1 MAETGSCRII
11 TSPGYG
17 GVEEKNSRFLS
28 EALFVDSEEAA
39 RSELARVRKQYYD
52 ARHHCSAWI
61 IGPGGETVRSGDDG
75 EPAGTAGR
83 PILEVIRGAGVTN
96 AMVVVTRYFGGT
108 LLGTGG
114 LVRAY
119 TAATRDA
126 LEHAEIRELCLCE
139 MLEVSADYGEYEKV
153 RRYLYGQGVPPDS
166 GAARGTGEYG
176 AGDHLAHC
184 RQMPAF
190 QSGERVLSG
199 RLSSTF
205 AGIKSSGIRE
215 MGAVSDCRKFLISRG
230 STSSG
235 YRKNRSCRSLHGFYS
250 WKC

>member
-1 MAETGSCRII
+1 MAETGSCMII

-119 TAATRDA
+119 TAAARDA
-126 LEHAEIRELCLCE
+126 LEHASIRELCLCE
-139 MLEVSADYGEYEKV
+139 MLEVSADYAEYEKV
-153 RRYLYGQGVPPDS
+153 RRYRAQKGLAPVQTDYTDKVVLRIPV
-166 GAARGTGEYG
+166 RLGELENTEREITSLT
-176 AGDHLAHC
+176 AGKC
-184 RQMPAF
+184 
-190 QSGERVLSG
+190 
-199 RLSSTF
+199 RLSR
-205 AGIKSSGIRE
+205 AGRE
-215 MGAVSDCRKFLISRG
+215 YYPAS
-230 STSSG
+230 
-235 YRKNRSCRSLHGFYS
+235 
-250 WKC
+250 

>member
-114 LVRAY
+114 HIPPRPGMRWSTRRSGSCAY
-119 TAATRDA
+119 ARCWRCRQTTQN
-126 LEHAEIRELCLCE
+126 
-139 MLEVSADYGEYEKV
+139 M
-153 RRYLYGQGVPPDS
+153 RRYGDTLRRRALPRCRRTIRTRCSS
-166 GAARGTGEYG
+166 GFRCG
-176 AGDHLAHC
+176 
-184 RQMPAF
+184 
-190 QSGERVLSG
+190 SGNWRIRSG
-199 RLSSTF
+199 RSP
-205 AGIKSSGIRE
+205 
-215 MGAVSDCRKFLISRG
+215 
-230 STSSG
+230 
-235 YRKNRSCRSLHGFYS
+235 RSLPANAGFPERGESIIRPVEQYLRRNQVLRDQRNGS
-250 WKC
+250 CL

>member
-119 TAATRDA
+119 TAADTLRRRALPRCRRTIRTRCSSGFRCGSGNWR
-126 LEHAEIRELCLCE
+126 IR
-139 MLEVSADYGEYEKV
+139 
-153 RRYLYGQGVPPDS
+153 
-166 GAARGTGEYG
+166 
-176 AGDHLAHC
+176 
-184 RQMPAF
+184 
-190 QSGERVLSG
+190 SG
-199 RLSSTF
+199 RSP
-205 AGIKSSGIRE
+205 
-215 MGAVSDCRKFLISRG
+215 
-230 STSSG
+230 
-235 YRKNRSCRSLHGFYS
+235 RSLPANAGFPERGESIIRPVEQYLRRNQVLRDQRNGS
-250 WKC
+250 CL

>member
-119 TAATRDA
+119 TAN
-126 LEHAEIRELCLCE
+126 
-139 MLEVSADYGEYEKV
+139 M
-153 RRYLYGQGVPPDS
+153 RRYGDTLRRRALPRCRRTIRTRCSS
-166 GAARGTGEYG
+166 GFRCG
-176 AGDHLAHC
+176 
-184 RQMPAF
+184 
-190 QSGERVLSG
+190 SGNWRIRSG
-199 RLSSTF
+199 RSP
-205 AGIKSSGIRE
+205 
-215 MGAVSDCRKFLISRG
+215 
-230 STSSG
+230 
-235 YRKNRSCRSLHGFYS
+235 RSLPANAGFPERGESIIRPVEQYLRRNQVLRDQRNGS
-250 WKC
+250 CL

>member
-96 AMVVVTRYFGGT
+96 ARRSGSC
-108 LLGTGG
+108 
-114 LVRAY
+114 AY
-119 TAATRDA
+119 ARCWRCRQTTQN
-126 LEHAEIRELCLCE
+126 
-139 MLEVSADYGEYEKV
+139 M
-153 RRYLYGQGVPPDS
+153 RRYGDTLRRRALPRCRRTIRTRCSS
-166 GAARGTGEYG
+166 GFRCG
-176 AGDHLAHC
+176 
-184 RQMPAF
+184 
-190 QSGERVLSG
+190 SGNWRIRSG
-199 RLSSTF
+199 RSP
-205 AGIKSSGIRE
+205 
-215 MGAVSDCRKFLISRG
+215 
-230 STSSG
+230 
-235 YRKNRSCRSLHGFYS
+235 RSLPANAGFPERGESIIRPVEQYLRRNQVLRDQRNGS
-250 WKC
+250 CL